1 MKKRRVIIPAV
12 FLLATQFS
20 LCAAEMSNKDVVD
33 LVQAEVAAAVQNQ
46 SGEKQENSQDQNG
59 QKNKMSFV
67 KDTKLEKIYNSGQ
80 LQRNVSKYQVG
91 MGTIIPSVLITG
103 VNSDLPGMI
112 IGQVSQNVY
121 DSQTGKYLLIPQGTK
136 LIGQYDS
143 QTTYAQTRAL
153 VVWQRLIF
161 PNGTSISIDNMQGV
175 DQAGY
180 SGLHDKV
187 KSHFGRVIW
196 SALIGGAMT
205 AGVATATDV
214 KDSDSFRSNAGAAA
228 ADNIS
233 SAVDKVVDKNL
244 NIQPTI
250 IIRPGQKF
258 NVLVSADLVL
268 QPYTE

>member
-20 LCAAEMSNKDVVD
+20 ICAAEMSNKDVVD

-153 VVWQRLIF
+153 VVWQQTYL
-161 PNGTSISIDNMQGV
+161 P
-175 DQAGY
+175 
-180 SGLHDKV
+180 
-187 KSHFGRVIW
+187 
-196 SALIGGAMT
+196 
-205 AGVATATDV
+205 
-214 KDSDSFRSNAGAAA
+214 
-228 ADNIS
+228 
-233 SAVDKVVDKNL
+233 
-244 NIQPTI
+244 
-250 IIRPGQKF
+250 
-258 NVLVSADLVL
+258 
-268 QPYTE
+268 

>member
-1 MKKRRVIIPAV
+1 
-12 FLLATQFS
+12 
-20 LCAAEMSNKDVVD
+20 
-33 LVQAEVAAAVQNQ
+33 
-46 SGEKQENSQDQNG
+46 
-59 QKNKMSFV
+59 MSFV

-91 MGTIIPSVLITG
+91 MGTIIPSALITG

-205 AGVATATDV
+205 AGVAT
-214 KDSDSFRSNAGAAA
+214 
-228 ADNIS
+228 
-233 SAVDKVVDKNL
+233 
-244 NIQPTI
+244 
-250 IIRPGQKF
+250 
-258 NVLVSADLVL
+258 
-268 QPYTE
+268 